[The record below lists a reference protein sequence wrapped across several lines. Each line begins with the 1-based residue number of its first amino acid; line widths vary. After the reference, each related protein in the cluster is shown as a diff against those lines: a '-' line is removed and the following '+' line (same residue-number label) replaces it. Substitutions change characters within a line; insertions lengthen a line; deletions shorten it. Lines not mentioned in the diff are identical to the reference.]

1 MLVNDGGQVS
11 FIGYVNMSSV
21 YEQAVWEI
29 RDGQTK
35 KLTRTDL
42 PARKSYYKDEYCV
55 PLYAGYDRKDL
66 PYPIQRETKAAAKP
80 AAKASA
86 VSEEKAHADAKLQA
100 ALPGWDAKLK
110 ARAIQRLA
118 EGQKPRF
125 LMKELK
131 QEVSLTFL
139 AEDGKL
145 RLANGG
151 LETPFDW
158 SRLTL
163 EDKSALA
170 AALAGSDASEDKVL
184 AAFFC
189 LARGRRDAAE
199 KFLIGLSPAD
209 LASLD
214 AVKP

>member
-1 MLVNDGGQVS
+1 
-11 FIGYVNMSSV
+11 
-21 YEQAVWEI
+21 VWEV

-35 KLTRTDL
+35 KLVRTDL
-42 PARKSYYKDEYCV
+42 PVRKSYYKDEYCV

-66 PYPIQRETKAAAKP
+66 PYPIQRETKSSAKP
-80 AAKASA
+80 AAKAAAAPA
-86 VSEEKAHADAKLQA
+86 VAEEKARAEAKLQA
-100 ALPGWDAKLK
+100 ALPDWDAKLK
-110 ARAIQRLA
+110 ARAIKRLA
-118 EGQKPRF
+118 DGQKPRF
-125 LMKELK
+125 LMKELS
-131 QEVSLTFL
+131 QEVQLTYL

-170 AALAGSDASEDKVL
+170 AALASSDASEDKVL

-189 LARGRRDAAE
+189 LARGRKDTAE
-199 KFLIGLSPAD
+199 KFLVGLSSAD
-209 LASLD
+209 LAALEV
-214 AVKP
+214 VKP